1 MITEEKKKALELFAE
16 GRKFYKLLQF
26 EQAKQCFVDA
36 LRIDSE
42 DGPSKV
48 YFARCKHY
56 IDNPPPDDWDGVFVM
71 TTK

>member
-1 MITEEKKKALELFAE
+1 MISDEKRRVLELFAE
-16 GRKFYKLLQF
+16 GRRKYKLMDF
-26 EQAKQCFVDA
+26 SSARESFAQALK
-36 LRIDSE
+36 IDPD

-71 TTK
+71 QTK